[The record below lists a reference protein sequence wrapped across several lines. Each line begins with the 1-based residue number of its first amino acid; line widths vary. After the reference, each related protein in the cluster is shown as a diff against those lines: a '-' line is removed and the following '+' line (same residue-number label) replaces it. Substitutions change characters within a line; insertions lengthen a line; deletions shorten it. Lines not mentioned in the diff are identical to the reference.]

1 MSIDTSQADPRI
13 AFFDRLAGTWD
24 QEEPSTAAMTTG
36 LAAHA
41 ARLGLRPGDAL
52 LEVGC
57 GTGKTTSWL
66 ARQVAPGGHVLAV
79 DFAPAM
85 IARAQEKALPAEF
98 RCLDICAETPE
109 AAAFDLALCFH
120 SFPHFRDQ
128 PAALRHLAAAL
139 RPGGRLVVMHL
150 GGSAR
155 INAFHATLSGAV
167 RHDLLP
173 QGEAAWAALLNA
185 ASLHL
190 AQLVDQDNLF
200 FLAATSAP
208 PG

>member
-1 MSIDTSQADPRI
+1 MQDDRAVADPRRD
-13 AFFDRLAGTWD
+13 FFDRLAGNWD
-24 QEEPSTAAMTTG
+24 QEEPSTAAITAG
-36 LAAHA
+36 LAQHA

-57 GTGKTTSWL
+57 GTGKTTGWL
-66 ARQVAPGGHVLAV
+66 ARQVAPGGRVLAV

-85 IARAQEKALPAEF
+85 IARAQAKALPAEF
-98 RCLDICAETPE
+98 RRLDICAETPE
-109 AAAFDLALCFH
+109 RAGFDVALCFH

-155 INAFHATLSGAV
+155 INAFHAKLAGAV

-173 QGEAAWAALLNA
+173 QGEAVWAPLLA
-185 ASLHL
+185 AAGLHL
-190 AQLVDQDNLF
+190 AHLVDDDDLF
-200 FLAATSAP
+200 FLVATLA
-208 PG
+208 

>member
-1 MSIDTSQADPRI
+1 MPAATDPRLG
-13 AFFDRLAGTWD
+13 FFDRLAGTWD
-24 QEEPSTAAMTTG
+24 QEEPSAAAMTAG

-41 ARLGLRPGDAL
+41 ARLALRPGNAL

-57 GTGKTTSWL
+57 GTGKTTGWL
-66 ARQVAPGGHVLAV
+66 AQQVAPGGRVLAV

-85 IARAQEKALPAEF
+85 IARAREKALPAEF

-109 AAAFDLALCFH
+109 SAAFDLALCFH

-150 GGSAR
+150 SGSAR
-155 INAFHATLSGAV
+155 INAFHANLSGAV

-173 QGEAAWAALLNA
+173 QGEAAWLPLLAAAGLRLE
-185 ASLHL
+185 
-190 AQLVDQDNLF
+190 QLTDQDPLF
-200 FLAATSAP
+200 FLSAQTA
-208 PG
+208 